1 MNDLH
6 RVSKLKKIS
15 KSKIAATYALALY
28 EAAAEKKAVAK
39 VYDDVRK
46 LQAEISEDA
55 DFIKYFANP
64 VWNRDSKKE
73 TLNAVAAKMK
83 LSSESRN
90 CLDIIA
96 DNERLP
102 ELKEILQEF
111 IHLYHQKNNIAEVE
125 VQSAQALS
133 VAQVKKLEASLE
145 KLLKQKVLVSYLVKP
160 EVLGGLK
167 VKYGSNMIDDTLLG
181 KLNRLEQV
189 MKGGQ

>member
-1 MNDLH
+1 M
-6 RVSKLKKIS
+6 
-15 KSKIAATYALALY
+15 
-28 EAAAEKKAVAK
+28 
-39 VYDDVRK
+39 
-46 LQAEISEDA
+46 
-55 DFIKYFANP
+55 
-64 VWNRDSKKE
+64 
-73 TLNAVAAKMK
+73 
-83 LSSESRN
+83 
-90 CLDIIA
+90 
-96 DNERLP
+96 
-102 ELKEILQEF
+102 QEF

-133 VAQVKKLEASLE
+133 AAQVKKLEASLE